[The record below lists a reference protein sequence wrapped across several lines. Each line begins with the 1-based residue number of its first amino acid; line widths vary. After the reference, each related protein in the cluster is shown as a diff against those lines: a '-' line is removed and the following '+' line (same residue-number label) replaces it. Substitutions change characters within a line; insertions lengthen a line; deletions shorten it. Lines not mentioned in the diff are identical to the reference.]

1 MFEAITAALG
11 MLGHFDAII
20 LIFIGA
26 FIGLVFGIMPGVG
39 GVTALVLVVPI
50 TFGWQPAN
58 AMFFLTGIMGAVG
71 FGGAVPAILINTP
84 GTAMAAAS
92 CFDGYPMAQRG
103 EAGRALGI
111 SASSSFFGGLFGLV
125 LLVLLIPVTR
135 RIVLMLG
142 PPDFF
147 LTVLWGLSAVAVAA
161 QGNMVKGL
169 FAGGI
174 GLCISLV
181 GFSPVFGVMRYNFG
195 TQYLYEGIPMS
206 AFLLGIFAISEVFHM
221 LTSRGAIAKDQIE
234 GTMKGVIGGII
245 EVFEH
250 KMTFFVSSIIGVIVG
265 IIPGVGGA
273 VANFLSYVAG
283 MQYSKHPETFGK
295 GNPEGLI
302 ASETANDSKDGG
314 ALLPTVAFGIP
325 GSAEMVILLGAFV
338 IHGIEP
344 GPGMLINHLDVVFVL
359 ILGLLV
365 SKLMANTLGLMAS
378 CYLIRVTKVNVKYL
392 MPFIVI
398 ISFVGCFAYRGNL
411 WDIIPLLIFGVVG
424 FGARRFGFPRVCL
437 VIGYILGDIA
447 ETMYTQSLMISYGS
461 YSTFVDT
468 PLRVVLIVLVIL
480 TLAVPFLGGMK
491 RKITRG

>member
-1 MFEAITAALG
+1 MLEAITIALG
-11 MLGHFDAII
+11 KLMHFDALI

-39 GVTALVLVVPI
+39 GVTALVLLTPI
-50 TFGWQPAN
+50 TFGWEPAN

-111 SASSSFFGGLFGLV
+111 SASASFFGGVLGLV
-125 LLVLLIPVTR
+125 VLVVLIPVTR
-135 RIVLMLG
+135 KIVLMLG

-169 FAGGI
+169 FAGGFGI
-174 GLCISLV
+174 CISV
-181 GFSPVFGVMRYNFG
+181 IGFSPVFGVMRYNFG
-195 TQYLYEGIPMS
+195 TLYLYEGIPMS
-206 AFLLGIFAISEVFHM
+206 AFLLGIFAISEVLHM
-221 LTSRGAIAKDQIE
+221 LTKGGAIADKQIE
-234 GTMKGVIGGII
+234 GTLKGVLGGIMD
-245 EVFEH
+245 VFRH
-250 KMTFFVSSIIGVIVG
+250 KKTFFVSSVVGVIVG
-265 IIPGVGGA
+265 IVPGIGGA
-273 VANFLSYVAG
+273 VANFLSYVAN
-283 MQYSKHPETFGK
+283 MQLSKHPETLGK
-295 GNPEGLI
+295 GDPEGLI
-302 ASETANDSKDGG
+302 ASETANDAKDGG
-314 ALLPTVAFGIP
+314 DLLPTVAFGIP

-338 IHGIEP
+338 IHGIQP
-344 GPGMLINHLDVVFVL
+344 GPGMMLNHLDVVFVL

-378 CYLIRVTKVNVKYL
+378 TYLIRIVNIDVKYL
-392 MPFIVI
+392 IPFIVI

-437 VIGYILGDIA
+437 VIGYILGDIT
-447 ETMYTQSLMISYGS
+447 ETMFHQSLMISYGS
-461 YSTFVDT
+461 YSTFVNT
-468 PLRVVLIVLVIL
+468 PLRVVLLVLVVL
-480 TLAVPFLGGMK
+480 TVSVPFF
-491 RKITRG
+491 RGLKQTIKMG